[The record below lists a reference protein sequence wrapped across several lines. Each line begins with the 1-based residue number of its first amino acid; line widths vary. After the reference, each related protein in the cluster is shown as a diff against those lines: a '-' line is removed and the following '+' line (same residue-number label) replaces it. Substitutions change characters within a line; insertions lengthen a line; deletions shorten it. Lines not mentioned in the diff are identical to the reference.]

1 MRTADSETLARAMLG
16 NRRVTSIDSVIRA
29 YGLSS
34 VLKYIAITVGT
45 SYATNGG
52 DVKLYEKL
60 VNKLVHAADIADKTT
75 L

>member
-1 MRTADSETLARAMLG
+1 
-16 NRRVTSIDSVIRA
+16 
-29 YGLSS
+29 LSS